1 LYAIGFVATRRASP
15 FLALAVVSI
24 SLAGAVQAA
33 TELETAQR
41 LVAAGQ
47 LTAAEAA
54 YDRLLDADPRHI
66 EARLGRAYVRAFQR
80 DFEKA
85 QADFREVLA
94 ADAGNLGALSGLGY
108 ALAWSG
114 AYREAEQQFRR
125 ALELAPGQPDAVKG
139 LAYVALWRGDAPEA
153 ARRFEAISRDAP
165 PSAEVQVGLGQ
176 SLVAAGR
183 HREAREAF
191 ARALALEPGRPD
203 ALRGLDSVRTGSVRF
218 DAIALGGLSEFDGSS
233 KVGLRFAEIGVS
245 PTEDVRIWFQVDDS
259 LSLDAAGLARRGL
272 HVPTYFVGGQL
283 TWGSRFATRLEG
295 GWRTLPDGVSQQL
308 LRAEQAIALGERV
321 GLKAGGWVGPRG
333 DGRIEAG
340 GHAAV
345 QVPLGDR
352 LQLEPTVFYAR
363 SGLPGEHELRGL
375 LAATY
380 RFTGGVELG
389 AGVAA
394 GKAFSRTPAFDGALA
409 SAYAGASAPVGG
421 SLRAHLLVKYDRPQF
436 GPATT
441 AYALGFSVS
450 FGGRP

>member
-1 LYAIGFVATRRASP
+1 MYAIGFVATRRASP
-15 FLALAVVSI
+15 FLALAIV
-24 SLAGAVQAA
+24 SLARAVQAG

-54 YDRLLDADPRHI
+54 YDRLLDADPRRVD
-66 EARLGRAYVRAFQR
+66 ARLGRAYVRAFQR

-94 ADAGNLGALSGLGY
+94 ADAGNVGALSGLGY

-114 AYREAEQQFRR
+114 AYPKAEEQFRR

-203 ALRGLDSVRTGSVRF
+203 ALRGLDSIRTGGVRL
-218 DAIALGGLSEFDGSS
+218 DAIAFGGLTEFEGSS
-233 KVGLRFAEIGVS
+233 KVGLRFVEIRVA

-272 HVPTYFVGGQL
+272 HVPTYFAGGQL
-283 TWGSRFATRLEG
+283 TWGGRFTTRLEG
-295 GWRTLPDGVSQQL
+295 GWRTLPGGVAQQL
-308 LRAEQAIALGERV
+308 LRAEQAMAVGERV
-321 GLKAGGWVGPRG
+321 GLKVGGWIGPRG

-363 SGLPGEHELRGL
+363 SGVPGEHELRGL

-380 RFTGGVELG
+380 RFTGDVELG

-394 GKAFSRTPAFDGALA
+394 GKAFSPTPAFDGALA

-421 SLRAHLLVKYDRPQF
+421 PLRAHLLVKYDRPQV

-441 AYALGFSVS
+441 AYAVGLSVS
-450 FGGRP
+450 VGGRP

>member
-1 LYAIGFVATRRASP
+1 LHAIGFVGTRRMWSL
-15 FLALAVVSI
+15 FALVAA
-24 SLAGAVQAA
+24 SLAGAVRAG
-33 TELETAQR
+33 TDLETAQR

-54 YDRLLDADPRHI
+54 YDRLLDADPRRVD
-66 EARLGRAYVRAFQR
+66 ARLGRAYVRAFQR

-94 ADAGNLGALSGLGY
+94 ADTSNVGALSGLGY

-114 AYREAEQQFRR
+114 AYAEAEQQFRR

-139 LAYVALWRGDAPEA
+139 LAYVALWRGDGPEA

-176 SLVAAGR
+176 SLVATGR

-218 DAIALGGLSEFDGSS
+218 DAIAFGGLTEFEGSS
-233 KVGLRFAEIGVS
+233 KVGLRFAEIGVA

-272 HVPTYFVGGQL
+272 HVPTYFAGGQA
-283 TWGSRFATRLEG
+283 TWGGRFATRLEG
-295 GWRTLPDGVSQQL
+295 GWRTLPDGVAQRL
-308 LRAEQAIALGERV
+308 LRAEQAMAVGERV
-321 GLKAGGWVGPRG
+321 GFKVGGWIGPRG
-333 DGRIEAG
+333 DGLLEAG

-352 LQLEPTVFYAR
+352 LQLEPTIFYAR
-363 SGLPGEHELRGL
+363 SGVPGEHELRGL

-380 RFTGGVELG
+380 RFTGGVDLG

-394 GKAFSRTPAFDGALA
+394 GKAFSPTPAFDGALA
-409 SAYAGASAPVGG
+409 SVYAGASAPVGG
-421 SLRAHLLVKYDRPQF
+421 LFRAHLLVKYERPQV

-441 AYALGFSVS
+441 AYALGLSVS
-450 FGGRP
+450 VGGRP

>member
-1 LYAIGFVATRRASP
+1 MYAIRSVATRRASLL
-15 FLALAVVSI
+15 LALALVA
-24 SLAGAVQAA
+24 LAQAVQAG

-54 YDRLLDADPRHI
+54 YDRLLEADPRRLD
-66 EARLGRAYVRAFQR
+66 ARLGRAYVRAFQH

-94 ADAGNLGALSGLGY
+94 ADAGNIGALSGLGY
-108 ALAWSG
+108 TFAWSG
-114 AYREAEQQFRR
+114 AYPQAEQQFRR
-125 ALELAPGQPDAVKG
+125 ALELAPGQPDALKG

-176 SLVAAGR
+176 SLFAAGR

-203 ALRGLDSVRTGSVRF
+203 ALRGLDSLRTASVRL
-218 DAIALGGLSEFDGSS
+218 DAIAFGGLSEFEGSS
-233 KVGLRFAEIGVS
+233 KVGLRFAEIGVA
-245 PTEDVRIWFQVDDS
+245 PTENVRIWFQLDDS

-272 HVPTYFVGGQL
+272 HVPTYFAGGQL
-283 TWGSRFATRLEG
+283 TWGGRFTTRLEG
-295 GWRTLPDGVSQQL
+295 GWRTLPEGVAQQL
-308 LRAEQAIALGERV
+308 LRAEQAVAVAERV
-321 GLKAGGWVGPRG
+321 GLKVGGWIGPRG
-333 DGRIEAG
+333 DGRLEAG
-340 GHAAV
+340 GHFAV

-363 SGLPGEHELRGL
+363 SGVPGEHELRGL

-380 RFTGGVELG
+380 RLGGDVELG
-389 AGVAA
+389 AGLAG
-394 GKAFSRTPAFDGALA
+394 GKAFSPTPAFDGALA
-409 SAYAGASAPVGG
+409 SAYAGASAPVAG
-421 SLRAHLLVKYDRPQF
+421 SLRAHLLVKHERPQI

-441 AYALGFSVS
+441 AFAVGVSMS